1 MYLEM
6 DKEQI
11 AAQFEEK
18 LLDTNRGYNY
28 YVDWDNVSGY
38 GKYSVEMHALDV
50 LIRCEEEC
58 FYNEFEKLLSK
69 LPSVIEVFPY
79 LFALAKKERDIV
91 TKRSK
96 LKVIGTQ
103 IDSDDFDEYNFN
115 GKSFKDGMDEAVI
128 KKYYQFFIDM
138 GLKALF
144 QNLLEKSVQDYVV
157 GVLVGLDSNGRKNRG
172 GTAFELACEPMIKE
186 ACKKYEIEV
195 LTQKQFKYLSNEYG
209 MQINDVIANRKA
221 DFILVNK
228 DRTRCMNIEVN
239 FFNDG
244 GSKPEEI
251 INSYIQRQEALKE
264 VGVGFCLLTDGNC
277 WRGTTN
283 QLKVGFNGLDYL
295 MNYNLAKS
303 GMLEEM
309 INREFLVNTEIG

>member
-11 AAQFEEK
+11 AVQFEEK

-28 YVDWDNVSGY
+28 YVDWSNVSGY

-50 LIRCEEEC
+50 LVHCGEEN
-58 FYNEFEKLLSK
+58 FYSEFEKLMLK

-79 LFALAKKERDIV
+79 LFALAKKERENVIKNDD
-91 TKRSK
+91 
-96 LKVIGTQ
+96 LKVIGSQ
-103 IDSDDFDEYNFN
+103 IDSDDFEVFNFNSKKFMDRINKEEIRKYYNF
-115 GKSFKDGMDEAVI
+115 FV
-128 KKYYQFFIDM
+128 DM
-138 GLKALF
+138 GLKGLF
-144 QNLLEKSVQDYVV
+144 QNLLEKSVQDYIV

-172 GTAFELACEPMIKE
+172 GTAFELACEPLIRE
-186 ACKKYEIEV
+186 VCKKYNVEV
-195 LTQKQFKYLSNEYG
+195 LTQKQFKYLYKEYG
-209 MQINDVIANRKA
+209 IQVNDVVANRKA
-221 DFILVNK
+221 DFILVSQDK
-228 DRTRCMNIEVN
+228 RKCMNIEVN

-251 INSYIQRQEALKE
+251 INSYIQRQTALQE
-264 VGVGFCLLTDGNC
+264 VGIAFCLLTDGKC

-283 QLKVGFNGLDYL
+283 QLKVGFNSLDYL

-309 INREFLVNTEIG
+309 IKIVFEE